1 MAGQCDNITAIIA
14 RAACEGAVRALMA
27 VGDGHPGAV
36 RLTDEQ
42 ARAVVRARNEA
53 LRAEGLV
60 EIPNG
65 CDGGLGSGVGSTCG
79 SGLRTGAHDDASGAA
94 GLARGFADSPYID
107 GQTYAQVLCDLQPV
121 FCALRRQCGPEVS
134 DAELVEV
141 LRAAFD
147 SDEIAGCVE
156 LLVDRSLGELTEL
169 ATGCGDVAGVLLDGG
184 GSVTI
189 ASARDEAA
197 WYGVPDDRAVR
208 LIEEDELPRPWNED
222 EWVDR
227 FDADGWDG
235 ERWCETHGFG
245 CDDLR

>member
-1 MAGQCDNITAIIA
+1 MAGQRDTITAMIA

-27 VGDGHPGAV
+27 VGEGRPGAV
-36 RLTDEQ
+36 RLTGEQ

-65 CDGGLGSGVGSTCG
+65 CDGSFGSNVGPTCG
-79 SGLRTGAHDDASGAA
+79 SGLSTGASDDASGAV
-94 GLARGFADSPYID
+94 GLARGFADSPYMD

-134 DAELVEV
+134 DAELVEA

-156 LLVDRSLGELTEL
+156 LLADRSLEEL
-169 ATGCGDVAGVLLDGG
+169 AELAAGAGGVSLDGG
-184 GSVTI
+184 GSAAIVN
-189 ASARDEAA
+189 ARDEAA

-235 ERWCETHGFG
+235 ERWCEAHGFA

>member
-1 MAGQCDNITAIIA
+1 MAGQRDTITAMIA

-27 VGDGHPGAV
+27 VGEGRPGAV
-36 RLTDEQ
+36 RLTGEQ

-65 CDGGLGSGVGSTCG
+65 CDGSCGSNVGPTCG
-79 SGLRTGAHDDASGAA
+79 SGLSTGASDDASGAV

-134 DAELVEV
+134 DAELVEA

-156 LLVDRSLGELTEL
+156 LLADRSLEEL
-169 ATGCGDVAGVLLDGG
+169 AELAAGAGGVSLDGG
-184 GSVTI
+184 GSAAIVN
-189 ASARDEAA
+189 ARDEAA

-227 FDADGWDG
+227 VDADGWDG
-235 ERWCETHGFG
+235 ERWCEAHGFA